1 MTRLNVYAGP
11 AGFFIIRGGDDDTVL
26 DAKGRP
32 KFAYG
37 RTIHEHCPRRA
48 HFDAGRFAEE
58 FGDEGHRL
66 GYCLYKMGCRGPT
79 TYNSC
84 STIEWNGGLSWPV
97 KSGHGCLGCAE
108 DDFWDKGSFY
118 SPVTNLGVT
127 GNVEH
132 TADTVGGVLAGLL
145 GIGGGIVI
153 VPMLEFALGVVG
165 VDESVRMHIA
175 VATSLATI
183 VPTSISSAQAHH
195 RRDAI
200 DFSVVRYWS
209 PWIAIGAVAGIV
221 IAANVGGDFLAAV
234 FAVVAFAAALK
245 MVLPL
250 DDTSLA
256 ADIPRGVFGPVIPL
270 NVGAISTLMGIGGGT
285 LSVTAMAATSRAL
298 VPAIA

>member
-1 MTRLNVYAGP
+1 MP
-11 AGFFIIRGGDDDTVL
+11 
-26 DAKGRP
+26 
-32 KFAYG
+32 G
-37 RTIHEHCPRRA
+37 RTLVARA
-48 HFDAGRFAEE
+48 IP
-58 FGDEGHRL
+58 L
-66 GYCLYKMGCRGPT
+66 L
-79 TYNSC
+79 
-84 STIEWNGGLSWPV
+84 
-97 KSGHGCLGCAE
+97 CAAME
-108 DDFWDKGSFY
+108 LA
-118 SPVTNLGVT
+118 TLIIAMLVT
-127 GNVEH
+127 G
-132 TADTVGGVLAGLL
+132 AVGGVLAGLL

-285 LSVTAMAATSRAL
+285 LSVTAMTPITEPNARVRTRATKACTLAISSTPCCFRRTATST
-298 VPAIA
+298 P